1 MIRMAPALKTKLAV
15 LLILILAFAPAATS
29 VWAAEPTAAGLWQ
42 KVEGG
47 EPVGWF
53 LFVDHNGTYEGAIAK
68 LFPRPGDEPNPV
80 CSRCTDDRR
89 NAPLLGLSFVRDM
102 KRNGLRYEGG
112 NIIDPRD
119 GKVYNAIMALSPDR
133 QILTLR
139 GYLGIPLLG
148 KDEVWHRLPD
158 SDIAQLDP
166 AVVVKYLP
174 QEAARF
180 RAGDPK
186 AKAKGKNPTSDATA
200 SVAPPPSP
208 KAAPSSKPPRLV
220 DVNGTGFVVST
231 AGHIVTN
238 NHVIRG
244 CVGDIH
250 GNLSGESTTT
260 LRLVSRDE
268 TNDLALLQAPKPFKD
283 IAIIR
288 SNGIRSGESVI
299 AIGYPYHGLL
309 TSDFTVSTGI
319 VSSLSGLL
327 NDTRYLQIS
336 APVQPGNSGGPLLDT
351 NGNVVGVVTAKINAL
366 KFAKATG
373 DLPENINFAIKTG
386 AVRDFLDNSVVPYQ
400 TAEPSAE
407 LKTAQIAS
415 NARAFTMLVTCSV
428 KEDASTDK

>member
-1 MIRMAPALKTKLAV
+1 M
-15 LLILILAFAPAATS
+15 LILTSAPAATS
-29 VWAAEPTAAGLWQ
+29 VSAAEPTVAGLWQ

-53 LFVDHNGTYEGAIAK
+53 LFVDHNGAYEGAIAK
-68 LFPRPGDEPNPV
+68 LFPRLGDEPNPV
-80 CSRCTDDRR
+80 CSRCADDRR
-89 NAPLLGLSFVRDM
+89 NAPLLGLSFVRNM

-112 NIIDPRD
+112 NITDPRD
-119 GKVYNAIMALSPDR
+119 GKVYSAIMTLSAAG
-133 QILTLR
+133 QTLTLR
-139 GYLGIPLLG
+139 GYLGIPLIG

-166 AVVVKYLP
+166 AVVAKYLP
-174 QEAARF
+174 QEAARL
-180 RAGDPK
+180 RVGDPK
-186 AKAKGKNPTSDATA
+186 AKGKGKNPASDATPPGATA
-200 SVAPPPSP
+200 SVSP
-208 KAAPSSKPPRLV
+208 KPAQSSKPPRMV

-244 CVGDIH
+244 CVGDVH

-268 TNDLALLQAPKPFKD
+268 TNDLALLQAPKTFKD

-288 SNGIRSGESVI
+288 SSGIRSGESVI

-319 VSSLSGLL
+319 VSSLSGVL
-327 NDTRYLQIS
+327 NDTRFLQIS
-336 APVQPGNSGGPLLDT
+336 APIQPGNSGGPLLDT
-351 NGNVVGVVTAKINAL
+351 SGNVVGVVTAKINAL

-373 DLPENINFAIKTG
+373 DLPENINFAI
-386 AVRDFLDNSVVPYQ
+386 
-400 TAEPSAE
+400 TA
-407 LKTAQIAS
+407 
-415 NARAFTMLVTCSV
+415 F
-428 KEDASTDK
+428 STESESRE